1 MQETRGQKLDAG
13 QEFHIATHVYSSP
26 LPLLLLHDLSGVLLV
41 DSLYEGNVV
50 HVPSIR
56 VLKLTHYQLH
66 QDRERQRVK
75 TGNYICE
82 DKAHTWSMPV
92 RFKDIYSD
100 WWVQQASQQIPGIS

>member
-1 MQETRGQKLDAG
+1 MVKNFPLQHMQL
-13 QEFHIATHVYSSP
+13 SP
-26 LPLLLLHDLSGVLLV
+26 LLLLLHDLSSVLLV

-82 DKAHTWSMPV
+82 DKAHT
-92 RFKDIYSD
+92 
-100 WWVQQASQQIPGIS
+100 